1 MAAGHLSVRREGGYA
16 MNERDEKIIRAVVE
30 KARRVC
36 PGSLALVGVYGSA
49 RTGDTHARSDLD
61 LLILINDDNGWR
73 LATGFILDDVQ
84 IGYDIYCTSWQMLE
98 DDAACPHAHLGKL
111 MDSEIVYLAD
121 QSAQSRL
128 EKLRERAAA
137 LLRSDERFRRADDIT
152 DRLCRAYAEAMSAA
166 SLGKARAFA
175 AYAVSLSL
183 DAVMLKNGRYFR
195 RGVKRTFEELDG
207 LPLPQRYVETIGAI
221 VRARDMAGLAA
232 ALTALVRAMLAYTRR
247 EGEKQPSTPD
257 ALRGTYEEMFSNW
270 RSKMP
275 EAAARGDAFS
285 SFMNMASLQAML
297 DDIAGETDIPAFD
310 VMASYDPDDLAG
322 NARAFDDA
330 LSAYRREYDK
340 LGMTPRRYRDVDE
353 FVKDYLG

>member
-1 MAAGHLSVRREGGYA
+1 

-49 RTGDTHARSDLD
+49 RTGDTHEKSDLD
-61 LLILINDDNGWR
+61 LLLINDDNGWR
-73 LATGFILDDVQ
+73 LATGFILDNVQ

-111 MDSEIVYLAD
+111 MDSEIRDISGRPVRPVA
-121 QSAQSRL
+121 AG
-128 EKLRERAAA
+128 KLRERAAA

-183 DAVMLKNGRYFR
+183 DAVMLRNGRYFR

-221 VRARDMAGLAA
+221 VRARGMASLAA

-247 EGEKQPSTPD
+247 EGEKQPPTPD

-270 RSKMP
+270 RGKMP